1 MRSRQPGLWVPNSRK
16 SEAVRRLEV
25 VKTAEGRK
33 GRCLFVID
41 DKGSVCRNLVYS
53 NCHVIPRVIDIGRVK
68 GQNLWQG
75 T

>member
-53 NCHVIPRVIDIGRVK
+53 NCHVIPESSILDELK
-68 GQNLWQG
+68 DKNLWQG